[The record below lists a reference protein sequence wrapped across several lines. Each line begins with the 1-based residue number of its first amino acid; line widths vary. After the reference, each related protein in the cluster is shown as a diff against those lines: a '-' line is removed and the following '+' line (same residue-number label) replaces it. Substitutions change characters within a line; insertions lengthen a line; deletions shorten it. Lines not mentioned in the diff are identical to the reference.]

1 MSLLALLKSARET
14 YFSWTAL
21 KQHFNY
27 GVPSA
32 RYSGYEAGRLAR
44 KKVLIKRVRAAR
56 ERYERREAEL
66 DAFCED
72 EAARKAQARKRA

>member
-1 MSLLALLKSARET
+1 MSLLLLLKSARET

-21 KQHFNY
+21 KQHFNH

-44 KKVLIKRVRAAR
+44 KRAIVKRVKRAR
-56 ERYERREAEL
+56 DRYEREEARL
-66 DAFCED
+66 DAFMEH
-72 EAARKAQARKRA
+72 EADRKVQARKRA